1 MVPLGKGLVGKN
13 KKSDWTMDMPKTL
26 EYKRPADDESE
37 GSDNNELHS
46 LEERLDENEF
56 LSDEDNNEDQKVWRS
71 MTKRI

>member
-1 MVPLGKGLVGKN
+1 
-13 KKSDWTMDMPKTL
+13 MDMPKTL

-56 LSDEDNNEDQKVWRS
+56 LSDEDNNEDQKV
-71 MTKRI
+71 